1 MTNNTTKK
9 IPKVSIGMPV
19 FNGGATLREAIESLL
34 AQSFT
39 DFELIISDNGSTD
52 DTEEICREYDA
63 VDERIRYVRQPKN
76 RGAAENWAFL
86 LDQALGEYFMWAA
99 HDDLWDPSY
108 IHELTSVLDADSS
121 VGVAFSGRVLF
132 NRSTGSKTNYLTG
145 YTTSR
150 FKLFRYFFRVF
161 QCEVLIIYG
170 LHRTNIIRSLGV
182 INFDYSDVYLSRWY
196 ELESSI
202 RVVPKMLFY
211 VGTTDNRIPY
221 SLTGPKINYKT
232 FFTREFMLLRRHFG
246 IILAP
251 ILLIP
256 SLLQRLK
263 HHRG

>member
-1 MTNNTTKK
+1 M
-9 IPKVSIGMPV
+9 
-19 FNGGATLREAIESLL
+19 
-34 AQSFT
+34 
-39 DFELIISDNGSTD
+39 
-52 DTEEICREYDA
+52 
-63 VDERIRYVRQPKN
+63 
-76 RGAAENWAFL
+76 
-86 LDQALGEYFMWAA
+86 
-99 HDDLWDPSY
+99 
-108 IHELTSVLDADSS
+108 
-121 VGVAFSGRVLF
+121 
-132 NRSTGSKTNYLTG
+132 
-145 YTTSR
+145 
-150 FKLFRYFFRVF
+150 F